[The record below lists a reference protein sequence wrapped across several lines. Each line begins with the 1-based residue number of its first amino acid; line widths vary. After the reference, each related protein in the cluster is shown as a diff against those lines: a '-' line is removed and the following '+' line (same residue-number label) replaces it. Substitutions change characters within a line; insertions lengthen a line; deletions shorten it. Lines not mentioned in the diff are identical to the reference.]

1 MKSEVKAGMID
12 IDLADEEATVTLGRE
27 LALILRPDD
36 CVCLWGDL
44 GAGKTT
50 LARGIVGMLSREREP
65 LDVPSPS
72 FALTQVYE
80 TTRHPIA
87 HYDFYRLAEAS
98 EAVETGFPDL
108 NRGRITLVEW
118 PERVADDLPEERL
131 DIRLNFKGEGR
142 RATLIGRGGWGARIE
157 RWDAARTFIACSGW
171 GEARRRFLDVDAS
184 VRRYERLRLD
194 GREAIL
200 MDMPAMPDGPPV
212 KDGKPYS
219 AIAHLAENCRAVVAV
234 NEGLRRAGFS
244 APEIFSADMARG
256 FLLIEDL
263 GDRVFG
269 RMAAERQDMGEP
281 LLAAVT
287 ALAEMAG
294 RDWPS
299 EAPLPDG
306 SVYRFHAYDS
316 GALEIELSLLPDWFW
331 PIVKGG
337 AVPAEAKREY
347 EAAWREALPHAAP
360 KRPVWVL
367 RDYHS
372 PNLLWLPEREG
383 VRRVGM
389 IDTQDALLGHSA
401 YDLASLLQD
410 ARVDVPP
417 HVAQDLL
424 DYYCALRETSGES
437 FDREAFFSAFS
448 VLGAQRASKIL
459 GIFARLWKRD
469 GKPRYLKHL
478 PRVSRLLERNL
489 AHPALE
495 PVRDWFARHLPATL
509 REREVGIKA

>member
-1 MKSEVKAGMID
+1 MVEIA
-12 IDLADEEATVTLGRE
+12 LPDEEATVLLGRE

-50 LARGIVGMLSREREP
+50 LARGLIGMLSREETP
-65 LDVPSPS
+65 LEVPSPS
-72 FALTQVYE
+72 FALVQVYE
-80 TTRHPIA
+80 TTRHPVA
-87 HYDFYRLAEAS
+87 HYDFYRLADAS

-108 NRGRITLVEW
+108 NRGRVTLVEW
-118 PERVADDLPEERL
+118 PERVAGDLPEERL
-131 DIRLNFKGEGR
+131 DIHLEFEGTGR
-142 RATLIGRGGWGARIE
+142 RATLAGRGGWAARIE
-157 RWDAARTFIACSGW
+157 RWDAARGFIARSSW
-171 GEARRRFLDVDAS
+171 GKARRRFLDVDAS

-244 APEIFSADMARG
+244 APEVYVADMAQG

-263 GDRVFG
+263 GDKVFG
-269 RMAAERQDMGEP
+269 RMASERQDMGEP
-281 LLAAVT
+281 MLAAVT

-294 RDWPS
+294 REWPS

-306 SVYRFHAYDS
+306 TTYRFSSYDR

-331 PIVKGG
+331 PIAKGG
-337 AVPAEAKREY
+337 PVPAEAKREY
-347 EAAWREALPHAAP
+347 EAAWRKALAHAVP
-360 KRPVWVL
+360 ERPVWVL

-383 VRRVGM
+383 VKRVGM
-389 IDTQDALLGHSA
+389 IDTQDALLGHPA
-401 YDLASLLQD
+401 YDLASVLQD
-410 ARVDVPP
+410 ARVDVA
-417 HVAQDLL
+417 HQTAHDLF
-424 DYYCALRETSGES
+424 DYYCALRETSGQT
-437 FDREAFFSAFS
+437 FDRGAFFAAYS

-469 GKPRYLKHL
+469 GKPRYLRHL

-489 AHPALE
+489 AHPALQ

-509 REREVGIKA
+509 REQEVRVEA